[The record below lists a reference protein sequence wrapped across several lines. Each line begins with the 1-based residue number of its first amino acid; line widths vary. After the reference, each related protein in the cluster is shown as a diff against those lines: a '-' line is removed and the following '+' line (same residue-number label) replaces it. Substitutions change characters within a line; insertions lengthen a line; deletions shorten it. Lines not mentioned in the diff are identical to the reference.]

1 MTEPHRV
8 SKEAIL
14 KAWLQTKQVNHVP
27 CIYDFAE
34 RILQLKEAKEAID
47 AT

>member
-1 MTEPHRV
+1 MTKPHNV

-14 KAWLQTKQVNHVP
+14 NAWLQTKQINNVP

-34 RILQLKEAKEAID
+34 RILQLKEAK
-47 AT
+47 